1 MQNQQLTGIKGWLLF
16 YVLLTIFTFFTN
28 TMGIFLETTL
38 IFQLHIEVNAERIYD
53 VVSYLILNILIVIS
67 LLALINKKVY
77 APSLIITIEVIGII
91 VGIVDFCLSNRDI
104 SEFIDLLIIVI
115 LGIVWILYFKHSK
128 RVKYTYL

>member
-1 MQNQQLTGIKGWLLF
+1 MQNQQLTGIKGWLFF

-104 SEFIDLLIIVI
+104 SEFIDLLIVVI